1 MWLLTLLILGI
12 VIEVIN
18 QSHYLRNYRVTK
30 LPRLGTLVIFMTPA
44 LALVD
49 HKISERHLRL
59 AWLILLALGGL
70 AVLIDLEH
78 HLLPSRLIFPSLLL
92 SILLV
97 MVGGNLRPGIIGAAG
112 WSASF
117 AVLAVINPNGLGW
130 GDVKFAALLG
140 FNCGASNLKL
150 VLVAAFLALTFG
162 GAAAL
167 FLIVRGS
174 ERGRHSEIP
183 FGPFMLAGAIVS
195 LLGA

>member
-12 VIEVIN
+12 VIELMN
-18 QSHYLRNYRVTK
+18 RSHYLRNYRVTK

-44 LALVD
+44 LVLVE
-49 HKISERHLRL
+49 HKVSERHLRL
-59 AWLILLALGGL
+59 AWLILLGLGGL

-78 HLLPSRLIFPSLLL
+78 HLLPSRLILPSLLL

-97 MVGGNLRPGIIGAAG
+97 SLSGNLRPGIIGAAG

-117 AVLAVINPNGLGW
+117 AVLAILNPNGLGW

-140 FNCGASNLKL
+140 FNCGAADLKL
-150 VLVAAFLALTFG
+150 VLVAALLALTFG

-174 ERGRHSEIP
+174 ERGRHSQIP

-195 LLGA
+195 LFGA

>member
-1 MWLLTLLILGI
+1 MWLPTLLILGI
-12 VIEVIN
+12 VIELMN
-18 QSHYLRNYRVTK
+18 RSHYLRNYQVTK

-44 LALVD
+44 LALID
-49 HKISERHLRL
+49 HQISERHLRL

-70 AVLIDLEH
+70 AILIDLDH
-78 HLLPSRLIFPSLLL
+78 HLLPSRLILPSLLL

-97 MVGGNLRPGIIGAAG
+97 FLSGNLRAGIIGAAG

-117 AVLAVINPNGLGW
+117 AVLAIINPNGLGW

-140 FNCGASNLKL
+140 FNCGATDLKL

-162 GAAAL
+162 GATAM
-167 FLIVRGS
+167 FLIVRRS

-195 LLGA
+195 LFGA

>member
-1 MWLLTLLILGI
+1 MWLPTLLILGI
-12 VIEVIN
+12 VIELMN
-18 QSHYLRNYRVTK
+18 RSHYLRNYRVTK
-30 LPRLGTLVIFMTPA
+30 LPRLGTLVILMTPA

-49 HKISERHLRL
+49 HQIGERHLRL

-78 HLLPSRLIFPSLLL
+78 HLLPSRLILPSLLL
-92 SILLV
+92 SVLLV
-97 MVGGNLRPGIIGAAG
+97 IVGGNLRTGIIGAAG

-117 AVLAVINPNGLGW
+117 AALAIINPNGLGW

-140 FNCGASNLKL
+140 FNCGAADLKL

-167 FLIVRGS
+167 YLVVRRS

-195 LLGA
+195 LFGA